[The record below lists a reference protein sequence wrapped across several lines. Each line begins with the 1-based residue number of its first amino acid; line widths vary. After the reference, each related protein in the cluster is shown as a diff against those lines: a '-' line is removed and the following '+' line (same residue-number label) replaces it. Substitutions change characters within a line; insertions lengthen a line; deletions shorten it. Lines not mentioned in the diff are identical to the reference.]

1 MLFLTC
7 EVGIRK
13 DEVVAEGEGEVLK
26 GDVGIRKDEVF
37 LKDDVGIT
45 KVEVVAI
52 GECDVLKF
60 EVHHTSALH
69 NCAKRTTS

>member
-1 MLFLTC
+1 M
-7 EVGIRK
+7 
-13 DEVVAEGEGEVLK
+13 VAEGEKEV
-26 GDVGIRKDEVF
+26 VKDEVF
-37 LKDDVGIT
+37 LTCEGGIR
-45 KVEVVAI
+45 KEEVVAK

>member
-1 MLFLTC
+1 MNPVIRDT
-7 EVGIRK
+7 IRK
-13 DEVVAEGEGEVLK
+13 CEG
-26 GDVGIRKDEVF
+26 GIKKD
-37 LKDDVGIT
+37 
-45 KVEVVAI
+45 EVVAI